1 MTENIKQL
9 RSKILFSVIEILAY
23 EAFDINIISKACE
36 NIGVQNEYANLLFP
50 NGRAEILELFRD
62 YIDEI
67 MIERIKTELN
77 EVKSITA
84 RIFESLKI
92 RLEIL
97 DKHKSI
103 VPKII
108 SFTLCHGIT

>member
-9 RSKILFSVIEILAY
+9 RSKILFSVIEILPY

-62 YIDEI
+62 YIDAAVENHTEI
-67 MIERIKTELN
+67 RPSQPFVVGEKSLIEFQGETDTDN
-77 EVKSITA
+77 TA
-84 RIFESLKI
+84 VSLRFSLIEALIES
-92 RLEIL
+92 
-97 DKHKSI
+97 
-103 VPKII
+103 
-108 SFTLCHGIT
+108 